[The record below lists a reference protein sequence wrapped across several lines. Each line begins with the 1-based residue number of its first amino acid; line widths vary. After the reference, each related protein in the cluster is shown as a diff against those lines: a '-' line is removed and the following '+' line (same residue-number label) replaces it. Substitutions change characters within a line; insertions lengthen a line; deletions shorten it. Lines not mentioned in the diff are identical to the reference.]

1 MMRRCW
7 AFRVGITTANYITA
21 VVLLS
26 SWSLS
31 SSCHVPVAFAATLIH
46 PGGGGTTQAVEP
58 TTRRGQGPGGRRRFP
73 LKESICRVL
82 HHRQP
87 VISIRNK
94 EPTQWEQYQTRW
106 FRLPEPVRFFVSG
119 NCGNGCLFLCDWM
132 VSLVP
137 PISAVS
143 SSLMPTTTSTTTT
156 TTKSSLSSL
165 STAHPAVAFFLA
177 YLLHIPAQHALH
189 AALVYGWSS
198 IARTRR
204 QYVTTLLETYS
215 ALSLSAVGSAALNGY
230 LRHTVFPNQRMLAF
244 LLTMSLFSVVNF
256 TLMHFIMGTNHHKNH
271 KTA

>member
-1 MMRRCW
+1 MRRCL
-7 AFRVGITTANYITA
+7 AFRVLGVTTVNYITA

-26 SWSLS
+26 S
-31 SSCHVPVAFAATLIH
+31 SSCHIIPVALAAARIH
-46 PGGGGTTQAVEP
+46 PGGGRTAAGAEP
-58 TTRRGQGPGGRRRFP
+58 TRRRRFH
-73 LKESICRVL
+73 LKESICRAL
-82 HHRQP
+82 HRRPP
-87 VISIRNK
+87 VPISNK
-94 EPTQWEQYQTRW
+94 EEPTQWEQFQTRW

-119 NCGNGCLFLCDWM
+119 NCGNVCLFLCDWM

-137 PISAVS
+137 PISSAS
-143 SSLMPTTTSTTTT
+143 SSSMPTTTTTTSTT
-156 TTKSSLSSL
+156 SMSSSL
-165 STAHPAVAFFLA
+165 STSHPAIAFFLA

-230 LRHTVFPNQRMLAF
+230 LRHTIFPDQRMLAF

-256 TLMHFIMGTNHHKNH
+256 ILMHFIMGTNHHKNH
-271 KTA
+271 KTV

>member
-1 MMRRCW
+1 MRS
-7 AFRVGITTANYITA
+7 FRVGITANYIAA

-26 SWSLS
+26 SS
-31 SSCHVPVAFAATLIH
+31 SSTCHVPVAFAAARIH
-46 PGGGGTTQAVEP
+46 PGGGGTAQAVEP
-58 TTRRGQGPGGRRRFP
+58 TTRRGQGPGGRRRFR
-73 LKESICRVL
+73 LKESIYRAL
-82 HHRQP
+82 HYRQP
-87 VISIRNK
+87 VLISK
-94 EPTQWEQYQTRW
+94 EPTKWEQFQTRW

-119 NCGNGCLFLCDWM
+119 NCGNVCLFLCDWM

-143 SSLMPTTTSTTTT
+143 SSFMPTTTSTTTT
-156 TTKSSLSSL
+156 TTTSSSLSSL
-165 STAHPAVAFFLA
+165 STTHPAVAFFLA

-230 LRHTVFPNQRMLAF
+230 LRHTILPNQRMLAF

-256 TLMHFIMGTNHHKNH
+256 ILLHFIMGTNNHHKNH

>member
-1 MMRRCW
+1 MMRRCL

-21 VVLLS
+21 VILLS
-26 SWSLS
+26 SWSSS
-31 SSCHVPVAFAATLIH
+31 SSCHIIPVAFAATLIH
-46 PGGGGTTQAVEP
+46 PGGGGTTQAAVEP
-58 TTRRGQGPGGRRRFP
+58 TTRRGPGPTGIRRRFH

-87 VISIRNK
+87 VLIRK

-119 NCGNGCLFLCDWM
+119 NCGNVCLFLCDWM
-132 VSLVP
+132 VSLVLP
-137 PISAVS
+137 PISSAVS
-143 SSLMPTTTSTTTT
+143 SFMPITTSTTTT
-156 TTKSSLSSL
+156 TTTTTSSSLSSQ
-165 STAHPAVAFFLA
+165 STTTHPAVAFFLA

-215 ALSLSAVGSAALNGY
+215 ALSLS
-230 LRHTVFPNQRMLAF
+230 
-244 LLTMSLFSVVNF
+244 SVVP
-256 TLMHFIMGTNHHKNH
+256 LSMGICDARSSRISACSHSCSP
-271 KTA
+271 